1 MGAGKNTG
9 QKQSIIL
16 ITEGDLPNIDLS
28 KVFIDNGDHINQ
40 IPWEHVYLHKKVRYI
55 INNYNAAL
63 ADDGTID
70 IVVTTGAIYSVH
82 VVWTANIGG
91 DASLDIFRGPDFSG
105 GSAMGV
111 VNRSQEAPI
120 RASTITAILNPDIGS
135 GGDGTEI
142 IPDGILLPGGT
153 GGIAAGGGGEGRD
166 EFIIPPSTSFLYR
179 LTNVSGQARKMNLGL
194 DFYEHLP
201 IVIG

>member
-1 MGAGKNTG
+1 MGAGKDTG
-9 QKQSIIL
+9 QKQSIVL
-16 ITEGDLPNIDLS
+16 ITEGDIPNIDLS
-28 KVFIDNGDHINQ
+28 RVFIDGGDHINQ

-63 ADDGTID
+63 ANDGTID
-70 IVVTTGAIYSVH
+70 IVVTTGAIYSAH
-82 VVWTANIGG
+82 MVWGANIGG
-91 DASLDIFRGPDFSG
+91 DALLQIFRDPGVSG
-105 GSAMGV
+105 GTAMDV

-120 RASTITAILNPDIGS
+120 RSSTVAATLNPVIDSS
-135 GGDGTEI
+135 GEGTEI

-201 IVIG
+201 VVV